1 MRIVQRLRMMC
12 LALLVAIFA
21 TCPVCRAGDEAK
33 NQALSAEDR
42 KLLDGLIQQ
51 FLFDP
56 RGAQRVLV
64 KAVER
69 SVWTRKEDVER
80 PAWLVPG
87 KEGKPARVYFIDQ
100 AAFPA
105 PDEKGI
111 KKVDFVTAYKA
122 RPAKAEAPA

>member
-1 MRIVQRLRMMC
+1 MLLVQRFRLMC
-12 LALLVAIFA
+12 LALAVAIPA
-21 TCPVCRAGDEAK
+21 ALAVCKAGGDDAK
-33 NQALSAEDR
+33 SQTLSAEDR

-64 KAVER
+64 KTVER

-80 PAWLVPG
+80 AAWLVPG

-100 AAFPA
+100 TAFPA

-111 KKVDFVTAYKA
+111 KKVDFVAA
-122 RPAKAEAPA
+122 